1 MKCFVAPK
9 KTLDHMDNGIM
20 QYFYNDTIRVF
31 AEYKNDLPISV
42 AFHNPYGRPN
52 PPGNVSFCNYVKTR
66 AWNWLYIERKWV
78 IILAWFLRWL
88 SSLIPTG
95 GMYFKIRVVYQICGL
110 EIQQWPNIACHRYL
124 MKWRVIL
131 FGNVACPFIE
141 YTATSYFM
149 MLWTWLDVA
158 SHLWCKKQLHLRMC
172 YNYLCRL

>member
-1 MKCFVAPK
+1 MELCNISI
-9 KTLDHMDNGIM
+9 TM
-20 QYFYNDTIRVF
+20 QYVCLPNIKMICLSVWHVIIHMVVQTLRVM
-31 AEYKNDLPISV
+31 SV
-42 AFHNPYGRPN
+42 SAIMLKPGRQID
-52 PPGNVSFCNYVKTR
+52 
-66 AWNWLYIERKWV
+66 YIYRKWV
-78 IILAWFLRWL
+78 IILALFVRWL

-110 EIQQWPNIACHRYL
+110 EIQQWPNIACHLYL